1 MNHHSQEM
9 QLGKFIFLNKLL
21 IIYKKR
27 TYQMVGKN
35 CDAVRKSGCNNR
47 TMTFKLKCK
56 NIFISAVLSSTD
68 LHTNK
73 QLDKKNLKMQFVR
86 MNLTYIVTM

>member
-1 MNHHSQEM
+1 
-9 QLGKFIFLNKLL
+9 
-21 IIYKKR
+21 
-27 TYQMVGKN
+27 MVKKN
-35 CDAVRKSGCNNR
+35 CDAVRKTVCNNR